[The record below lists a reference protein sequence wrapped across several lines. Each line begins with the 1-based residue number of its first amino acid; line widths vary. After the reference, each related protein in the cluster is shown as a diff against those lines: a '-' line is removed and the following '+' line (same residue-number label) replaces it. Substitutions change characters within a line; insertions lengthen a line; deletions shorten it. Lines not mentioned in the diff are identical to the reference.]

1 MTRIFVSVND
11 YKPDELSWRIL
22 LYKAEFGIY
31 LNFHA
36 YLIMGL
42 RKKIIILFVLR
53 LVRSSSGLNELDSIS
68 LNDMKDYFILI
79 GKMPKRHFI
88 LQKIKSLVG
97 PGKSS

>member
-1 MTRIFVSVND
+1 VTRIFVSVND

-53 LVRSSSGLNELDSIS
+53 LVRSSSGLNELDSIGAKFY
-68 LNDMKDYFILI
+68 LKIIDV
-79 GKMPKRHFI
+79 GKMYLKREI
-88 LQKIKSLVG
+88 LPEPAK
-97 PGKSS
+97 

>member
-1 MTRIFVSVND
+1 VTRIFVSVND

-68 LNDMKDYFILI
+68 LNDMKTM
-79 GKMPKRHFI
+79 MPQRHFI